1 MPNKAVFLD
10 RDGTIAR
17 NVSYCSRPEDFEL
30 LPTVPEA
37 IRLLNNGGFKVVVI
51 TNQSGIARSY
61 FTTDTLAQ
69 IHEKMKTELERYGA
83 RIDAIYYC
91 PHHPDADCDCRK
103 PNTALFQQAA
113 SEYDIDL
120 GHSFMVGD
128 TDLDIAA
135 GKALGCKTVLVTTG
149 PNGSSM
155 VNSPDHVADR
165 LLDTVHWILK
175 QSATKTISIVIPA
188 LNEKEAITNTIKAVA
203 RNRLEEMGYETQIL
217 VVDNGSTDGTGELA
231 KEAGADVI
239 LEPRRGYGRAYKTG
253 FANARGSIIATA
265 DADLAYPIEEIPR
278 LLQILEEQ
286 NLDFITTNRYA
297 RMSHDAMSPLKK
309 IGNGILNLVTRFLFH
324 TDIKDSQSGMWVF
337 RKNILDRMQLKY
349 DTMAFSEELK
359 LEACYFLKCNWKEI
373 PIEYRSRVGQ
383 AKLRSWQDGFGN
395 LFRLIMKRLL
405 R

>member
-1 MPNKAVFLD
+1 
-10 RDGTIAR
+10 
-17 NVSYCSRPEDFEL
+17 
-30 LPTVPEA
+30 
-37 IRLLNNGGFKVVVI
+37 
-51 TNQSGIARSY
+51 
-61 FTTDTLAQ
+61 
-69 IHEKMKTELERYGA
+69 
-83 RIDAIYYC
+83 
-91 PHHPDADCDCRK
+91 
-103 PNTALFQQAA
+103 
-113 SEYDIDL
+113 
-120 GHSFMVGD
+120 
-128 TDLDIAA
+128 
-135 GKALGCKTVLVTTG
+135 
-149 PNGSSM
+149 
-155 VNSPDHVADR
+155 
-165 LLDTVHWILK
+165 
-175 QSATKTISIVIPA
+175 
-188 LNEKEAITNTIKAVA
+188 
-203 RNRLEEMGYETQIL
+203 
-217 VVDNGSTDGTGELA
+217 VDNGSTDGTGELA
-231 KEAGADVI
+231 KEACADVI